1 VPRPTASNQLTA
13 TTIRKPSKSRAAG
26 SGTFKLG
33 TASAKDAKAAREGL
47 LREAKKLHASIE
59 RISIGRLE
67 LPVMQT
73 QIGMARSELTNLIRA
88 ATTRGYTYLIQSGKS
103 PGQPAV
109 VLASVET
116 LDRLYRRARPRRTLG
131 ELVRALPFS
140 VEGVQLRAGIPNDAV
155 RGLRVP
161 ELAP

>member
-1 VPRPTASNQLTA
+1 MPRPTASDQH
-13 TTIRKPSKSRAAG
+13 TTTSRKPSKSRAAG
-26 SGTFKLG
+26 SGTLKLG
-33 TASAKDAKAAREGL
+33 TASAKNAKAARERL

-73 QIGMARSELTNLIRA
+73 QIGMARSELTSLIRA
-88 ATTRGYTYLIQSGKS
+88 ATARGYAYLIQSGKS

-116 LDRLYRRARPRRTLG
+116 LDRLYRQARPRRTLG
-131 ELVRALPFS
+131 ELVSALPFS

-155 RGLRVP
+155 RSLRVP
-161 ELAP
+161 DLAP